1 MAKTLKLRVGEVEAV
16 VELLENKV
24 AGKLWEAAPFE
35 SSAET
40 WGEEV
45 YFSTP
50 VEAGL
55 EDEFARDLVDVGD
68 VGYWPPGK
76 ALCLFF
82 GPTPISRPG
91 EVRPASTVV
100 LVGRLSSD
108 PEELRKVRKGDEVKV
123 ERGG

>member
-1 MAKTLKLRVGEVEAV
+1 VE
-16 VELLENKV
+16 
-24 AGKLWEAAPFE
+24 
-35 SSAET
+35 
-40 WGEEV
+40 
-45 YFSTP
+45 
-50 VEAGL
+50 
-55 EDEFARDLVDVGD
+55 VGD

-108 PEELRKVRKGDEVKV
+108 PEELRKVREGDLVRV

>member
-1 MAKTLKLRVGEVEAV
+1 MAKTLRLKIGDVKAV
-16 VELLENKV
+16 VELLDNET
-24 AGKLWEAAPFE
+24 ADKLWEAAPFE

-40 WGEEV
+40 WGDEV

-50 VEAGL
+50 AEAGL
-55 EDEFARDLVDVGD
+55 EDEFAREVVEVGD

-76 ALCLFF
+76 AMCLFF